1 LGAAGVEG
9 GVEEVRR
16 GYAERLEGLPEPEL
30 LLVNGDEDM
39 VFVGVGGHE
48 VCGGNGRETRAR
60 EISGR
65 YGSLDGRFI
74 VETCFLLIM

>member
-30 LLVNGDEDM
+30 VVTRFVEEM
-39 VFVGVGGHE
+39 V
-48 VCGGNGRETRAR
+48 AR
-60 EISGR
+60 LRPER
-65 YGSLDGRFI
+65 YLEGMGA
-74 VETCFLLIM
+74 